1 MLSDCLRITLIQNVS
16 RSKFAFFLD
25 PHFRIFCQLGIYIL
39 PSFCDLFKKSSEI
52 IKIFNLLLS
61 INLLSISRCFKNHRN
76 YR

>member
-1 MLSDCLRITLIQNVS
+1 MCLTMLSDCLGITLIKNVS

-39 PSFCDLFKKSSEI
+39 RSFQ
-52 IKIFNLLLS
+52 KILRNYQNFYLLS